1 MTAPVPEK
9 APDALATIVVPARNE
24 EAFIGPC
31 LDSILAQ
38 DERDLDVIVVDGGS
52 TDRTVQ
58 IVQRYMR
65 RDPRVRLVHNPDAIV
80 PTALNAALRSA
91 RGRWLVR
98 VDAHAT
104 IPPGYVRRAVH
115 LLETGRWGGVGG
127 RKDGVGRTPAGRA
140 IAEAM
145 TSRFGVGNST
155 YHHGTSPRLVD
166 HVPFGAY
173 PTALA
178 RALGGWDE
186 RCEVN
191 QDFEFDYRLTS
202 QGYRILFDPTLVIQW
217 HCRQSV
223 SELFRQYRRYGRG
236 KALVV
241 RLHPRSMKPRHALP
255 PALVALLGGAI
266 VVGTRRPRWGA
277 MAMMPYAA
285 AVLAASVLGGRRL
298 ADWPARLRLPGA
310 FLAMHV
316 GWGLGFWEGAARHAL
331 EPGGPAPTAPEAAPG
346 TSFPRP
352 RPVPAASG
360 RLA

>member
-1 MTAPVPEK
+1 MSAPGA
-9 APDALATIVVPARNE
+9 APGALVTVVVPARNE
-24 EAFIGPC
+24 EAFIGAC

-52 TDRTVQ
+52 ADRTVQ
-58 IVQRYMR
+58 IVHEYMG
-65 RDPRVRLVHNPDAIV
+65 RDARVRLLHNPEGIV
-80 PTALNAALRSA
+80 PTALNVALMSA

-140 IAEAM
+140 VAEAM
-145 TSRFGVGNST
+145 KSRFGVGNST
-155 YHHGTSPRLVD
+155 YHHGTRPQVVE

-178 RALGGWDE
+178 RAMGGWDP
-186 RCEVN
+186 RCAVN
-191 QDFEFDYRLTS
+191 QDFEFDHRLTS

-223 SELFRQYRRYGRG
+223 LGLFRQYRRYGRG
-236 KALVV
+236 KTLVV
-241 RLHPRSMKPRHALP
+241 RLHPQSVKARHALP
-255 PALVALLGGAI
+255 PALVAMLAGATA
-266 VVGTRRPRWGA
+266 VATRRPRLA
-277 MAMMPYAA
+277 AIAVLPYAA
-285 AVLAASVLGGRRL
+285 AVLAASVVAGRGL

-316 GWGLGFWEGAARHAL
+316 GWGLGFWEGAVRQAL
-331 EPGGPAPTAPEAAPG
+331 EPAGPVPTAPEAAPG
-346 TSFPRP
+346 TSAPRP
-352 RPVPAASG
+352 RRVPAASG
-360 RLA
+360 RQA